1 MKMKKSVCQQKLS
14 CLNEWERMKFDKSL
28 YSRISLI
35 KAAYNFTDI
44 AYVHLDSDDKYYYV
58 SIEPKIGCEPVREN
72 EFINEMLTQTV
83 RHEVYQQTKSIREL
97 MLARSLATSVIMK
110 DDVECYEIESDNQE
124 LDENSI
130 LKDWYAEND

>member
-1 MKMKKSVCQQKLS
+1 MNKNDAVAEEECKCKGAKL
-14 CLNEWERMKFDKSL
+14 KFDKLL

-44 AYVHLDSDDKYYYV
+44 AYLHLDSDDKYYYV
-58 SIEPKIGCEPVREN
+58 SIEPKGECQSVTEN

-97 MLARSLATSVIMK
+97 MLARSLATSVIMR
-110 DDVECYEIESDNQE
+110 DDIEFVEDETAEQE

-130 LKDWYAEND
+130 LKDWYAKND

>member
-1 MKMKKSVCQQKLS
+1 MKKDVEIGNCCRSEETSL
-14 CLNEWERMKFDKSL
+14 KFDKSL
-28 YSRISLI
+28 YSRISLM

-44 AYVHLDSDDKYYYV
+44 AYLHLDSDDKYYYV
-58 SIEPKIGCEPVREN
+58 SIEPKSECQPVTEN

-97 MLARSLATSVIMK
+97 MLARSLATSVIMR
-110 DDVECYEIESDNQE
+110 DDIELVEEETTEQE

-130 LKDWYAEND
+130 LKDWYAKND

>member
-1 MKMKKSVCQQKLS
+1 MKKNDAGAEEECKCKGAKL
-14 CLNEWERMKFDKSL
+14 KFDKSL

-44 AYVHLDSDDKYYYV
+44 AYLHLDSDDKYYYV
-58 SIEPKIGCEPVREN
+58 SIEPKRECQLVTEN

-97 MLARSLATSVIMK
+97 MLARSLATSVIMR
-110 DDVECYEIESDNQE
+110 DDIEFVEDETAEQE

-130 LKDWYAEND
+130 LKDWYAKND